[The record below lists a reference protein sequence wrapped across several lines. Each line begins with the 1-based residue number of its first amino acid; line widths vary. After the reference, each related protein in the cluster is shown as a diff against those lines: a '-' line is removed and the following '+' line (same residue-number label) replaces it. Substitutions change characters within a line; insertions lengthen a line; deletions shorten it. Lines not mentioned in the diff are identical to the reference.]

1 MKKDDFTTPGENSKI
16 KENVF
21 RNKWEVKKKVK
32 RVIMKHVF
40 ALVMAVMMLVT
51 SVFAGFG
58 TSITAR
64 ADEGVT
70 LKLHYH
76 REDGDYAKW
85 DAWE

>member
-1 MKKDDFTTPGENSKI
+1 MKKVGRVI
-16 KENVF
+16 I
-21 RNKWEVKKKVK
+21 K
-32 RVIMKHVF
+32 RVLAF
-40 ALVMAVMMLVT
+40 VMAAMMLVIT
-51 SVFAGFG
+51 AFAGFG

-85 DAWE
+85 DAWM